1 LSGPVRAAIYA
12 RYSSDRQSPCS
23 ITDQNRKCVQFAAAR
38 EWTVLDDCTFADAA
52 TSGTIS
58 DRAGLQKLLA
68 AAERKPR
75 PFDVILV
82 DDTSRLSRKISDALQ
97 FSDRLKF
104 AGVRLVFVSQG
115 FDSDSEQSDILMAVH
130 GITDS
135 QYIKDLSKKTFRGL
149 EGRVLQNLHHGG
161 NVFGYRSAPIVDKTR
176 RDQYG
181 RPLITGA
188 RLQVDPEEAKIIRKL
203 FRLYADGL
211 SIKGVTKQ
219 LNREKVQSPRP
230 RPGREHSWAPS
241 SVKNI
246 LENRRYVGVVTY
258 GRTKKIRNPQTG
270 KRIYRPRPESEW
282 IKVASPEQRIVSDE
296 LFQRVQDRL
305 RFVNETYGDRAGRR
319 GGLLNSRVASS
330 RYIFS
335 GLLKCGTCGGSI
347 TITSGAGTTHRSA
360 SYGCPAR
367 DFRGTCS
374 NDRHIPSAV
383 LETQLLAKLQHDVL
397 SPAAIDYVFEQLET
411 KLSQHLARVE
421 GNLEDMRRRKAK
433 LEEELR
439 NLTSF
444 VASGGTDSPTLR
456 QGITERE
463 AEISALTAKTLGRGK
478 NSVHGQIR
486 DLRKRVTADLGDL
499 RALLSTRDNAPA
511 MRMVLARHVKEIV
524 MLPGPEAGEI
534 KYKGEWNL
542 LGDDCAEGSVP
553 RARIGLATPAFSG
566 PRSTGELPR
575 HRCVE

>member
-1 LSGPVRAAIYA
+1 MRCAIYA

-23 ITDQNRKCVQFAAAR
+23 ITDQNRKCVQFAAVR
-38 EWTVLDDCTFADAA
+38 EWTVLEDYIFADAA
-52 TSGTIS
+52 TTGTIS
-58 DRAGLQKLLA
+58 DRAGLRKLLA
-68 AAERKPR
+68 AAESKPR

-82 DDTSRLSRKISDALQ
+82 DDSSRLSRKLSDALQ
-97 FSDRLKF
+97 FSERLKF

-115 FDSDSEQSDILMAVH
+115 FDSDSEQSDILIAVH

-135 QYIKDLSKKTFRGL
+135 QYIRELSKKTFRGL

-161 NVFGYRSAPIVDKTR
+161 NVFGYASKPITDPTR

-211 SIKGVTKQ
+211 SIKSVTKQ
-219 LNREKVQSPRP
+219 LNREHVQSPRP

-246 LENRRYVGVVTY
+246 LENRRYIGIVTY

-270 KRIYRPRPESEW
+270 KRIYRRRPESEW
-282 IKVASPEQRIVSDE
+282 IKVAGPEQRIVSDE
-296 LFQRVQDRL
+296 LWNAVQARL
-305 RFVNETYGDRAGRR
+305 RFVNQSYGDRAGCR
-319 GGLLNSRVASS
+319 GGLLSRGASS

-335 GLLKCGTCGGSI
+335 GLLKCGVCGGSI
-347 TITSGAGTTHRSA
+347 SITSGAGHTHRSA

-374 NDRHIPSAV
+374 NDRHIPSDV
-383 LETQLLAKLQHDVL
+383 LETQLLVKLQRDVL
-397 SPAAIDYVFEQLET
+397 SPDAIDYVFRQLET
-411 KLSQHLARVE
+411 KLSQHLGRIE
-421 GNLEDMRRRKAK
+421 GSLEDMRRRKSK

-444 VASGGTDSPTLR
+444 VAGGGTDSPSLR

-463 AEISALTAKTLGRGK
+463 AEISALTAQTLGRGK
-478 NSVHGQIR
+478 NSVHIQIR
-486 DLRKRVTADLGDL
+486 DLRKRVAADLGDL
-499 RALLSTRDNAPA
+499 RALLSTRDNATA
-511 MRMVLARHVKEIV
+511 MRMQLAKHVKEIV
-524 MLPGPEAGEI
+524 MLPGREAGEI
-534 KYKGEWNL
+534 KYKGKWNL
-542 LGDDCAEGSVP
+542 LGDDCAVPNCASLIPVIPFEGFFK
-553 RARIGLATPAFSG
+553 RAA
-566 PRSTGELPR
+566 
-575 HRCVE
+575 

>member
-1 LSGPVRAAIYA
+1 MSGTLRCAVYS

-23 ITDQNRKCVQFAAAR
+23 IADQNRKCVQFAAAR
-38 EWTVLDDCTFADAA
+38 EWTVLEDYVFADAA
-52 TSGTIS
+52 TTGTIS

-68 AAERKPR
+68 AAESKPR

-82 DDTSRLSRKISDALQ
+82 DDSSRLSRKLSDALQ

-135 QYIKDLSKKTFRGL
+135 QYIKELSKKTFRGL
-149 EGRVLQNLHHGG
+149 EGRVLEHLHHGG
-161 NVFGYRSAPIVDKTR
+161 NVFGYRSVPIEDPTR

-181 RPLITGA
+181 RALITGA
-188 RLQVDPEEAKIIRKL
+188 RLQVDPEEAKVIRKL

-211 SIKGVTKQ
+211 SIKSVTKQ
-219 LNREKVQSPRP
+219 LNRDHVQSPRP

-246 LENRRYVGVVTY
+246 LENRRYVGIVTY

-270 KRIYRPRPESEW
+270 KRIYRRRPESEW
-282 IKVASPEQRIVSDE
+282 IKVESPEQRIVSDE
-296 LFQRVQDRL
+296 LWNAVQQRL
-305 RFVNETYGDRAGRR
+305 RFVNQVYGDRAGSR
-319 GGLLNSRVASS
+319 GGLLSRSASS

-335 GLLKCGTCGGSI
+335 GLLKCGVCGGSI
-347 TITSGAGTTHRSA
+347 SITSGAGTTHRSA
-360 SYGCPAR
+360 SYGCPGR

-374 NDRHIPSAV
+374 NDRHIPSDV
-383 LETQLLAKLQHDVL
+383 LETQLLTKLQHDVL
-397 SPAAIDYVFEQLET
+397 SPPAIDYVFEQLET

-433 LEEELR
+433 LEAELR
-439 NLTSF
+439 NLTSV
-444 VASGGTDSPTLR
+444 VAGGMDSPSLR

-463 AEISALTAKTLGRGK
+463 AEISALTAKTLGHGK
-478 NSVHGQIR
+478 NSVHTQIR

-499 RALLSTRDNAPA
+499 RALLSTRDNATA
-511 MRMVLARHVKEIV
+511 MRMQLAKHVKEIV
-524 MLPGPEAGEI
+524 MLPGQEA
-534 KYKGEWNL
+534 
-542 LGDDCAEGSVP
+542 
-553 RARIGLATPAFSG
+553 ARS
-566 PRSTGELPR
+566 STRGNGI
-575 HRCVE
+575 CWVTTAQ

>member
-1 LSGPVRAAIYA
+1 MSGTLRCAVYA

-23 ITDQNRKCVQFAAAR
+23 IADQNRKCEQFAGAR
-38 EWTVLDDCTFADAA
+38 EWRVLQDHVYSDAA
-52 TSGTIS
+52 MSGTIS
-58 DRAGLQKLLA
+58 DRAGLQRLLV
-68 AAERKPR
+68 AAESKPR

-82 DDTSRLSRKISDALQ
+82 DDTSRLSRKMSDAFQ

-104 AGVRLVFVSQG
+104 AGVRTVFVSQG

-135 QYIKDLSKKTFRGL
+135 EYIKGLSKKTFRGL
-149 EGRVLQNLHHGG
+149 EGRVLQHLHHGG
-161 NVFGYRSAPIVDKTR
+161 RVFGFRSVPIEDKSR

-181 RPLITGA
+181 RPLFVGA
-188 RLQVDPEEAKIIRKL
+188 RLQVAPEQAKIVRKI
-203 FRLYADGL
+203 FTLYADGL
-211 SIKGVTKQ
+211 SIKATTKA
-219 LNREKVQSPRP
+219 LNREHVESPRP

-246 LENRRYVGVVTY
+246 LENRRYIGVVTY
-258 GRTKKIRNPQTG
+258 GRTKKIRNPTTG
-270 KRIYRPRPESEW
+270 KRIYRHNPESEW
-282 IKVASPEQRIVSDE
+282 TKVASPEQRIVSDE

-305 RFVNETYGDRAGRR
+305 RIVNEIYGDRAGRR
-319 GGLLNSRVASS
+319 GGLLNSRSASS

-335 GLLKCGTCGGSI
+335 GLLKCGVCGGSI
-347 TITSGAGTTHRSA
+347 SITSGAGTTHRSA

-374 NDRHIPSAV
+374 NDRHIPSDV
-383 LETQLLAKLQHDVL
+383 LETQLLTKLQHDVL

-433 LEEELR
+433 LEAELR
-439 NLTSF
+439 NLTSV
-444 VASGGTDSPTLR
+444 VAGGMDSPSLR

-478 NSVHGQIR
+478 NSVHTQIR
-486 DLRKRVTADLGDL
+486 DLRKRVTSDLGDL
-499 RALLSTRDNAPA
+499 RALLSTRDNAAA
-511 MRMVLARHVKEIV
+511 MRMQLAKHVKEIV
-524 MLPGPEAGEI
+524 MLPGREAGEI
-534 KYKGEWNL
+534 KYRGEWNL
-542 LGDDCAEGSVP
+542 LGDDCAVGSVP
-553 RARIGLATPAFSG
+553 RAGIAPNCASLSPVIPFEGLFKRAA
-566 PRSTGELPR
+566 
-575 HRCVE
+575 

>member
-1 LSGPVRAAIYA
+1 MSSPERCAVYA

-38 EWTVLDDCTFADAA
+38 EWTVLEDYIFADAA
-52 TSGTIS
+52 TTGTIS

-68 AAERKPR
+68 AAESKPR

-82 DDTSRLSRKISDALQ
+82 DDSSRLSRKLSDALQ

-135 QYIKDLSKKTFRGL
+135 QYIKELSKKTFRGL
-149 EGRVLQNLHHGG
+149 EGRVLQSLHHGG
-161 NVFGYRSAPIVDKTR
+161 NVFGYRSAPIEDPTR

-211 SIKGVTKQ
+211 SIKSVTKQ
-219 LNREKVQSPRP
+219 LNRDHVQSPRP
-230 RPGREHSWAPS
+230 RPGRERSWAPS

-246 LENRRYVGVVTY
+246 LENRRYIGIVTY

-270 KRIYRPRPESEW
+270 KRIYRRRPESEW
-282 IKVASPEQRIVSDE
+282 IKVESPEQRIVSDE
-296 LFQRVQDRL
+296 LWNAVQERL
-305 RFVNETYGDRAGRR
+305 RFVNQVYGDRAGSR
-319 GGLLNSRVASS
+319 GGLLSRGAGS

-335 GLLKCGTCGGSI
+335 GLLKCGMCGGSI
-347 TITSGAGTTHRSA
+347 SITSGAGKRHRVA
-360 SYGCPAR
+360 DYGCPAR
-367 DFRGTCS
+367 EFRGTCS
-374 NDRHIPSAV
+374 NDRRIPSDV

-397 SPAAIDYVFEQLET
+397 SPAAIDYVFQQLET
-411 KLSQHLARVE
+411 KLSQHLGRIAD
-421 GNLEDMRRRKAK
+421 NLEDMRRRKAK
-433 LEEELR
+433 LETELR
-439 NLTSF
+439 NLTSA
-444 VASGGTDSPTLR
+444 VASGMDSPSLR

-463 AEISALTAKTLGRGK
+463 AEISSLTAQTLGHGK
-478 NSVHGQIR
+478 NSVHSQIR
-486 DLRKRVTADLGDL
+486 DLRKRVAADLGDL
-499 RALLSTRDNAPA
+499 RTLLSTRDNATA
-511 MRMVLARHVKEIV
+511 MRVVLAKHVNEIV
-524 MLPGPEAGEI
+524 LSPGDGGEI
-534 KYKGEWNL
+534 KYKGKWDL
-542 LGDDCAEGSVP
+542 LGDGGSRECAEGQNRTGYAGLF
-553 RARIGLATPAFSG
+553 RAALYR
-566 PRSTGELPR
+566 
-575 HRCVE
+575 